1 MFKENSDIL
10 KDFITQAKNSSS
22 KHEFLQQRIKDC
34 CTIAEYI
41 VAQPQEWDDRCAYSI
56 GQIGAGFIENIS
68 NFDKDNIDQ
77 VNIIYVDMYRFL
89 CEFDFLIG
97 EGKEINRILRNMK
110 KEICGRLSEID
121 DQALKSELTYV
132 SYLLPAQI
140 IKNFISDSR
149 INIKEDFIN
158 KVDQADKLRGEWNDE
173 LIEKT
178 EKVENLKRTL
188 DKLQNE
194 YNFVGLNQGFEKLEK
209 KKKKEKN
216 ISLSILI
223 LMGLLLLAPLVYEF
237 LAIQNKEM
245 NFNDLIAFI
254 PLVSIEIIL
263 IYFFRVI
270 LIHYKEVKTQIMQIE
285 LRMTLCQFIESYTSY
300 SKEIKEQ
307 DSNALEKFEN
317 IIFSGILS
325 DTEKL
330 PSTFDGF
337 EQLGSLVKSLK
348 QA

>member
-1 MFKENSDIL
+1 
-10 KDFITQAKNSSS
+10 
-22 KHEFLQQRIKDC
+22 
-34 CTIAEYI
+34 
-41 VAQPQEWDDRCAYSI
+41 
-56 GQIGAGFIENIS
+56 
-68 NFDKDNIDQ
+68 
-77 VNIIYVDMYRFL
+77 
-89 CEFDFLIG
+89 
-97 EGKEINRILRNMK
+97 
-110 KEICGRLSEID
+110 
-121 DQALKSELTYV
+121 
-132 SYLLPAQI
+132 
-140 IKNFISDSR
+140 
-149 INIKEDFIN
+149 
-158 KVDQADKLRGEWNDE
+158 
-173 LIEKT
+173 
-178 EKVENLKRTL
+178 
-188 DKLQNE
+188 
-194 YNFVGLNQGFEKLEK
+194 
-209 KKKKEKN
+209 
-216 ISLSILI
+216 
-223 LMGLLLLAPLVYEF
+223 MGLLLLAPLVYEF

-270 LIHYKEVKTQIMQIE
+270 LIHYKEAKTQIMQIE